1 MLCGCIFNMEIMTH
15 EQIDY
20 ILSVE
25 HHLHTFRKTQ
35 VFRLTPEETL
45 KVKTIYHEVMGS
57 HMPNCSTCFIEHF
70 TSIIIRANA
79 MKEQQIP
86 TIDDVQQKAL
96 ELAQLADDEQKIKPI
111 RKKK

>member
-1 MLCGCIFNMEIMTH
+1 MTN
-15 EQIDY
+15 EQIEF

-35 VFRLTPEETL
+35 VFRLTPEESL
-45 KVKTIYHEVMGS
+45 KVKSIYHEVMGS
-57 HMPNCSTCFIEHF
+57 HIPNCSSCFIEHF
-70 TSIIIRANA
+70 TSLIIRAKA

-86 TIDDVQQKAL
+86 TIDDVQQKAI

>member
-1 MLCGCIFNMEIMTH
+1 MTN

-57 HMPNCSTCFIEHF
+57 PMPSCSSCFIEHF
-70 TSIIIRANA
+70 TSIIIRAKA

-86 TIDDVQQKAL
+86 TYDDLQLKAI
-96 ELAQLADDEQKIKPI
+96 ELAQIADDEQKIKPI
-111 RKKK
+111 KKK

>member
-1 MLCGCIFNMEIMTH
+1 MLCDCIINMEIMTN

-35 VFRLTPEETL
+35 VFRLTPEESL

-57 HMPNCSTCFIEHF
+57 HIPSCSSCFIEHF
-70 TSIIIRANA
+70 TSIIIRARA
-79 MKEQQIP
+79 LKEQQIP
-86 TIDDVQQKAL
+86 TLDEIQVKAL
-96 ELAQLADDEQKIKPI
+96 ELAQLADDEQKITPI

>member
-1 MLCGCIFNMEIMTH
+1 MTN

-25 HHLHTFRKTQ
+25 HYLHTFRKTQ
-35 VFRLTPEETL
+35 VFRLTPEESL
-45 KVKTIYHEVMGS
+45 KVKEIYHEVMGS
-57 HMPNCSTCFIEHF
+57 HIPNCSTCFIEHF
-70 TSIIIRANA
+70 TSIIIRARA

-96 ELAQLADDEQKIKPI
+96 ELAQLSDDEQKITPI

>member
-1 MLCGCIFNMEIMTH
+1 MEIMTN

-35 VFRLTPEETL
+35 VFRLTPEESI

-57 HMPNCSTCFIEHF
+57 PMPSCSSCFIEHF
-70 TSIIIRANA
+70 TSIIIRAKA
-79 MKEQQIP
+79 LKEQQIP
-86 TIDDVQQKAL
+86 TIEDVNQKAL
-96 ELAQLADDEQKIKPI
+96 ELAQLADDEQKITPI

>member
-1 MLCGCIFNMEIMTH
+1 MTN
-15 EQIDY
+15 EQIEF

-35 VFRLTPEETL
+35 VFRLTPEESL
-45 KVKTIYHEVMGS
+45 KVKSIYHEVMGS
-57 HMPNCSTCFIEHF
+57 YMPNCSSCFIEHF
-70 TSIIIRANA
+70 TSLIIRAKA
-79 MKEQQIP
+79 IKEQQIP
-86 TIDDVQQKAL
+86 TIDDVQQKAI

>member
-1 MLCGCIFNMEIMTH
+1 
-15 EQIDY
+15 
-20 ILSVE
+20 
-25 HHLHTFRKTQ
+25 
-35 VFRLTPEETL
+35 
-45 KVKTIYHEVMGS
+45 
-57 HMPNCSTCFIEHF
+57 MPNCSTCFIEHF

-86 TIDDVQQKAL
+86 TIDDVQQKAI

>member
-1 MLCGCIFNMEIMTH
+1 MEIMTN

-35 VFRLTPEETL
+35 VFRLTPEESI

-57 HMPNCSTCFIEHF
+57 PMPSCSTCFIEHF
-70 TSIIIRANA
+70 TSIIIRAKA

-86 TIDDVQQKAL
+86 TYDDLQLKAI
-96 ELAQLADDEQKIKPI
+96 ELAQIADDEQKIKPI
-111 RKKK
+111 KKK